1 MKVLDWRTLPGAK
14 WVTLPVGIASLAAV
28 LTAGAVAV
36 HSIRQRPASIGTES
50 GVEAVALKWFTEMQA
65 GQIDRSQLTAD
76 YSAQLT
82 DAAVQGMSRYLG
94 EFRYGISPTRAEVL
108 QSRTSGQQKL
118 YVVELLFP
126 RGDAA
131 SLLFGLNVKNQ
142 ITGVSLLSMAGD

>member
-28 LTAGAVAV
+28 LTAGAIAV

-82 DAAVQGMSRYLG
+82 DAAVEGMSRYLR
-94 EFRYGISPTRAEVL
+94 EFRYGI
-108 QSRTSGQQKL
+108 
-118 YVVELLFP
+118 
-126 RGDAA
+126 
-131 SLLFGLNVKNQ
+131 
-142 ITGVSLLSMAGD
+142 

>member
-1 MKVLDWRTLPGAK
+1 MKVLDWRILPGAK
-14 WVTLPVGIASLAAV
+14 WVTFPVGIASLAAV
-28 LTAGAVAV
+28 LTAVAV
-36 HSIRQRPASIGTES
+36 PSIRQRPASMRTEG

-65 GQIDRSQLTAD
+65 GQIDRSRLTAD

-82 DAAVQGMSRYLG
+82 DAAVQGMSRYLS
-94 EFRYGISPTRAEVL
+94 EFRCGVSPTRAEVL

-131 SLLFGLNVKNQ
+131 SLLFGFNAKNQ